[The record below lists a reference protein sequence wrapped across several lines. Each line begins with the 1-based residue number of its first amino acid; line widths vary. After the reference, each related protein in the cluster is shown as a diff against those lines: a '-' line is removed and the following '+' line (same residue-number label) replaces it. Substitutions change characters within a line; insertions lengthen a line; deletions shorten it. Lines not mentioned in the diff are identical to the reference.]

1 MMSAITISE
10 ISKSF
15 RRQKPVLK
23 NLRLSVRPGEFVA
36 LIGASGSGKSTLI
49 RLIAGLEQI
58 ELYKDKLAAEQAG
71 DADAAAKADAQL
83 ARLGEMVELIGGR
96 WRLLAARPGWRQGC
110 GSFSSDRAA
119 ARSMTAAKAMRRCQ
133 DHSVRAPSP

>member
-23 NLRLSVRPGEFVA
+23 NLRLSVRPGECVA

-49 RLIAGLEQI
+49 RLIAGVEQI
-58 ELYKDKLAAEQAG
+58 ELYKDKSSPPSRPAT
-71 DADAAAKADAQL
+71 
-83 ARLGEMVELIGGR
+83 RMR
-96 WRLLAARPGWRQGC
+96 PPRPTHSSPGWARW
-110 GSFSSDRAA
+110 SS
-119 ARSMTAAKAMRRCQ
+119 
-133 DHSVRAPSP
+133 